1 MQTSRKWALFYSAKK
16 NNGINTRPDVKAD
29 FLSYDSLENCLK
41 IVNVLYKGKHLA
53 STLLGSSKFDGN
65 GDKEKI
71 RNIITTSLTDVDLT
85 IYDYE
90 QKSRD
95 EMWKEQYEKEMA
107 VKKIDRVKYYEMV
120 RDRKEKERKIK
131 ELNGRTKW

>member
-1 MQTSRKWALFYSAKK
+1 MCSTFILCYV

>member
-1 MQTSRKWALFYSAKK
+1 M
-16 NNGINTRPDVKAD
+16 
-29 FLSYDSLENCLK
+29 
-41 IVNVLYKGKHLA
+41 YKGKHLA

>member
-1 MQTSRKWALFYSAKK
+1 M
-16 NNGINTRPDVKAD
+16 
-29 FLSYDSLENCLK
+29 LK
-41 IVNVLYKGKHLA
+41 
-53 STLLGSSKFDGN
+53 SSKFDGN

-71 RNIITTSLTDVDLT
+71 RNTITTSLTDVDLT